1 MIRDLRYAFRSLRQS
16 PGFALVAIVSLALGI
31 GANAAIFALADAL
44 LLRPMAVPN
53 PSAIVT
59 VESQSHG
66 GGVSGLFSFS
76 GVSYPDFRDL
86 RDRNRSFAGITAGQ
100 FASFGFAADTNA
112 TPKMKFGEMVSGDFF
127 RVLGVEPGLG
137 RGFRADEDQAP
148 GRDAVAVLSHDVWTN
163 EFAANPDVVGRTIYL
178 NAVPFTV
185 IGVAPEAFHGSNV
198 MLRTGVFV
206 PLAMEPRLTADPKGS
221 NRERREARYLTV
233 HGRLKPGVTLAAA
246 AAEAQVIAKQLSQAY
261 PATNR
266 NTSFLAETDLSARLH
281 QDTLDAILM
290 GFLLSLSFVVLLI
303 ACANVMNLMLSRARG
318 RSREIAVRLAIGA
331 GRSRLIRQFLT
342 ESLVIAS
349 PGGVLGLVVAQAGV
363 ALFSRIQVP
372 TDIPVVID
380 LRLDP
385 RVLLFALLLS
395 VASAVFFGLAPALQ
409 STRPDLVPA
418 LKSARAEGGKR
429 RRFFG
434 RNSLVVV
441 QVAGSLLLLVFASQA
456 YRGASILLS
465 SPLGFRID
473 HLLFASFDPS
483 LVRYQPAQTQ
493 EFYRRL
499 VEKARLLAGVKAA
512 ALAQSVPLMPGGIG
526 ATPGDPGRVA
536 IASRHGG
543 PERDLECGD
552 RRLLSNCRHADRRGP

>member
-44 LLRPMAVPN
+44 VLRPMAVPN

-86 RDRNRSFAGITAGQ
+86 RDKNRSFAGITAGQ

-163 EFAANPDVVGRTIYL
+163 EFAANPDVIGRTIYL

-185 IGVAPEAFHGSNV
+185 VGVAPEAFHGSNV

-221 NRERREARYLTV
+221 NRERRDARYLTV

-246 AAEAQVIAKQLSQAY
+246 AAEAQVIGRQLSQAY

-290 GFLLSLSFVVLLI
+290 GFLMALSFVVLLI

-342 ESLVIAS
+342 ESLVIALA
-349 PGGVLGLVVAQAGV
+349 GGVLGLVVAQAGV

-385 RVLLFALLLS
+385 RVLFFALLS

-434 RNSLVVV
+434 RNTLVVV

-465 SPLGFRID
+465 SPLGFRLD

-483 LVRYQPAQTQ
+483 LVRIPAGTD
-493 EFYRRL
+493 
-499 VEKARLLAGVKAA
+499 AGVLWPPRGKGPIADRGE
-512 ALAQSVPLMPGGIG
+512 SRG
-526 ATPGDPGRVA
+526 AR
-536 IASRHGG
+536 
-543 PERDLECGD
+543 PERAVNA
-552 RRLLSNCRHADRRGP
+552 RRHRRSQVIRKGSNCLPARRP